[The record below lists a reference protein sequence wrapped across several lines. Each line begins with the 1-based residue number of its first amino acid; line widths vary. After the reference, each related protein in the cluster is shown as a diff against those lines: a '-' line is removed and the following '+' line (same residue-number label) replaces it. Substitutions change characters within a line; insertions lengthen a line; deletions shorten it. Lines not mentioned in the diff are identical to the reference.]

1 MQTIKLT
8 PYDNRL
14 NGYKPG
20 GEVVVL
26 LDTTTGPFSVTLPDA
41 SDSENTKFTFVV
53 IGSNQAVV
61 VPVTGQFIN
70 TLISV
75 TMSKDEIISV
85 TAHQKKYY
93 IVQKYSTALIFH

>member
-41 SDSENTKFTFVV
+41 SDSEGTKFTFVV

-70 TLISV
+70 TSTSITILS
-75 TMSKDEIISV
+75 DEIIGV
-85 TAHQKKYY
+85 TAYQKKYY
-93 IVQKYSTALIFH
+93 KVSN

>member
-14 NGYKPG
+14 NGAYKPE

-26 LDTTTGPFSVTLPDA
+26 LDTATGPFSVTLPDA

-53 IGSNQAVV
+53 TGSNQAVI

-70 TLISV
+70 DLKSV
-75 TMSKDEIISV
+75 TISKDEIISV
-85 TAHQKKYY
+85 TAYQKKYY
-93 IVQKYSTALIFH
+93 RVSN